1 MNTRIL
7 SLLAIALWGMTVLGA
22 GLYLVT
28 DHTKPSSDQRRE
40 IALAPGERD
49 LVLKEM
55 RGILA
60 SLDGI
65 LIGLAQHD
73 AKKMEDSA
81 RASGM
86 VMATEENAGLIAKLP
101 LDFKQLG
108 LGLHREFDSLA
119 DAAKSGESQ
128 EQILLRTAKLT
139 NRCNSCHQVY
149 RLGIDP
155 NHP

>member
-28 DHTKPSSDQRRE
+28 DHTKPSTDQRRE

-60 SLDGI
+60 SLD
-65 LIGLAQHD
+65 A
-73 AKKMEDSA
+73 
-81 RASGM
+81 
-86 VMATEENAGLIAKLP
+86 V
-101 LDFKQLG
+101 
-108 LGLHREFDSLA
+108 
-119 DAAKSGESQ
+119 
-128 EQILLRTAKLT
+128 
-139 NRCNSCHQVY
+139 
-149 RLGIDP
+149 
-155 NHP
+155 